1 MKNYEQY
8 KRIIRFLTS
17 VTILAAEIGIYWFV
31 WETCISEMAGTP
43 FFRKGDWLMIAVY
56 GLLLLFFS
64 KMYGGL
70 KIGYLERGN
79 VLYSQIL
86 AVVLVNGF
94 TYLQAA
100 LLAKHFLNFIPFYAD
115 ACAAGGRYQYLDR
128 WCQYSVSE
136 IISTQTD
143 APGLRK
149 SSLLIL
155 NA

>member
-8 KRIIRFLTS
+8 KRMIRFLTS
-17 VTILAAEIGIYWFV
+17 VTILAAEIGIYWLV
-31 WETCISEMAGTP
+31 WETSISEMAGTP

-86 AVVLVNGF
+86 AVSWSMVL
-94 TYLQAA
+94 
-100 LLAKHFLNFIPFYAD
+100 HICRRPFS
-115 ACAAGGRYQYLDR
+115 QN
-128 WCQYSVSE
+128 
-136 IISTQTD
+136 TF
-143 APGLRK
+143 
-149 SSLLIL
+149 
-155 NA
+155 

>member
-79 VLYSQIL
+79 VLYS
-86 AVVLVNGF
+86 
-94 TYLQAA
+94 
-100 LLAKHFLNFIPFYAD
+100 
-115 ACAAGGRYQYLDR
+115 
-128 WCQYSVSE
+128 
-136 IISTQTD
+136 
-143 APGLRK
+143 
-149 SSLLIL
+149 
-155 NA
+155 

>member
-8 KRIIRFLTS
+8 KRMIRFLTS
-17 VTILAAEIGIYWFV
+17 VTILAAEIGIYWLV
-31 WETCISEMAGTP
+31 WETSISEMAGTP

-86 AVVLVNGF
+86 AVSWSMVLHICRRPFSQNTFWILPLLCWCLCCRWSLSVFGPLVSVFCFRNYFHPDRCSWF
-94 TYLQAA
+94 T
-100 LLAKHFLNFIPFYAD
+100 
-115 ACAAGGRYQYLDR
+115 
-128 WCQYSVSE
+128 E
-136 IISTQTD
+136 IV
-143 APGLRK
+143 PPYP
-149 SSLLIL
+149 
-155 NA
+155 